1 MAYLSYPPE
10 ILQNIIE
17 DFDIWKTLFYT
28 NKTFNKTLTNI
39 LFAKKPLQDRFGKW
53 YFLGYLKLT
62 RSNFKNNEET
72 NFNEIL
78 NMIPKDIDAGTILE
92 FIRLIL
98 EDEYKQIFDHF
109 NSKTGKITLNQTE
122 IIRILVNALRVKNRD
137 YFLFKLLSNDK
148 KESLKLGLFKET
160 LYTTRDPILR
170 RLAFTRLEN
179 NGYKANAEVTLMFLK
194 NPELNLFTPYS
205 SSLLRDEGILLI
217 EAFDYLI
224 KKDKVYNDLAGVIVS
239 KMKPTDVVLSFYQ
252 GCFNDLKSDTLSYDL
267 IRKFMDYS
275 VFSSEF
281 TVLIKKMIEKKMKFD
296 LVICRKVIL
305 SRKKKISY
313 LIDALEEVT
322 KKKRCVIIQEFVK
335 SFETLSE
342 NRQKEMKERLQ
353 R

>member
-1 MAYLSYPPE
+1 MNYLAYPPK
-10 ILQNIIE
+10 ILQNIID
-17 DFDIWKTLFYT
+17 DFDTWKKLFFY
-28 NKTFNKTLTNI
+28 NKTFNKILTNI
-39 LFAKKPLQDRFGKW
+39 LFAKKPLQDRFEEW

-62 RSNFKNNEET
+62 CSNFKDNEET
-72 NFNEIL
+72 IFNEII

-92 FIRLIL
+92 FIRLII

-109 NSKTGKITLNQTE
+109 NSKIGKIILNQTE
-122 IIRILVNALRVKNRD
+122 IIKILVNALRVKNRD
-137 YFLFKLLSNDK
+137 YLLFKLLSNDK

-160 LYTTRDPILR
+160 LYTTQDPILR
-170 RLAFTRLEN
+170 SLAFTRLEN
-179 NGYKANAEVTLMFLK
+179 NGFKADAEVTLTFLK
-194 NPELNLFTPYS
+194 NPRLNLFTPYS
-205 SSLLRDEGILLI
+205 SSLFKDEGILLI

-224 KKDKVYNDLAGVIVS
+224 KQDKVYNDLAGVIVS

-267 IRKFMDYS
+267 VRKFMDYS

-281 TVLIKKMIEKKMKFD
+281 TVLIKKIIEKKMKFD
-296 LVICRKVIL
+296 LDICRKVIL

-313 LIDALEEVT
+313 LLDALEEIT
-322 KKKRCVIIQEFVK
+322 KKKRYDIIQEFVK